1 MAIQMA
7 LLGRRERE
15 RESRR
20 SSSSKK
26 KVRLLCL
33 KNETKMDKAR
43 KKKKFCV
50 SIFIAMLLETLRIE
64 QASVLNHIP
73 LHERE
78 VYKLRSMCISAP
90 KPLFL
95 NWIRSK

>member
-43 KKKKFCV
+43 KKKKVLCV
-50 SIFIAMLLETLRIE
+50 KFYRNAFGNIE
-64 QASVLNHIP
+64 NRTGECS
-73 LHERE
+73 
-78 VYKLRSMCISAP
+78 
-90 KPLFL
+90 
-95 NWIRSK
+95 